1 MSIMKNYLVRLSLGF
16 LIAGQLA
23 FSIARAGSQPD
34 SVSSVVGDTADPT
47 HWPATKWTPEE
58 TALFEGAPVYH
69 GDHKDLILLRYTY
82 YVSEYDA
89 DRLCPLWVAHIDEGD
104 ERPKAKLRT
113 QSRDPKWARIGF
125 YPDDNVK
132 TFSIAHNLP
141 FVVDGSYTSPNP
153 PELPDAPGGRLHIT
167 RGHNAPNLEMK
178 LEGDDADGERAQEES
193 FSLAN
198 VSPQTQHNNAPMWA
212 ALENSCLVYS
222 AKFQRIAVITGPVF
236 SPDDSLPPPVNKI
249 IFTKGAKGPPIPIP
263 THFFKIIIARIDGK
277 ISAEAYLVPHLSDL
291 GKDDFEKY
299 VVPISAIEAK
309 TSLTFLPD
317 DRDPALKTAVDDRWQ
332 KALDAP

>member
-1 MSIMKNYLVRLSLGF
+1 MKNRLSRLGTAV
-16 LIAGQLA
+16 LLA
-23 FSIARAGSQPD
+23 FQIPFPARAGSQPD

-58 TALFEGAPVYH
+58 TALFGGAPVYH

-104 ERPKAKLRT
+104 EMPKAKLRT
-113 QSRDPKWARIGF
+113 ESHDPKWARIAF
-125 YPDDNVK
+125 YTDRNVK
-132 TFSIAHNLP
+132 AFSDAHSLP
-141 FVVDGSYTSPNP
+141 VVVDGCYTSPNP
-153 PELPDAPGGRLHIT
+153 PELPDAPGGRFHIT

-178 LEGDDADGERAQEES
+178 LEGDDADGEEAQEES

-236 SPDDSLPPPVNKI
+236 APDESLPPP
-249 IFTKGAKGPPIPIP
+249 GEQ
-263 THFFKIIIARIDGK
+263 D
-277 ISAEAYLVPHLSDL
+277 HLHQGREGSSNPDTDAL
-291 GKDDFEKY
+291 LQDHHRADRRQDIGRG
-299 VVPISAIEAK
+299 
-309 TSLTFLPD
+309 LPC
-317 DRDPALKTAVDDRWQ
+317 A
-332 KALDAP
+332 APERPREGRL